1 MQKIG
6 MERVAPLINLEHQL
20 ITFTPDPFGG
30 RFTDPSTMFP
40 HFMRYGPG
48 GQKTA
53 GANSGGRVPGKVV
66 NICIKVFTL

>member
-1 MQKIG
+1 

-30 RFTDPSTMFP
+30 RFTDPSYHIPAFYEVWARWAEDGRSE
-40 HFMRYGPG
+40 FG
-48 GQKTA
+48 GY
-53 GANSGGRVPGKVV
+53 VPGKVV

>member
-30 RFTDPSTMFP
+30 RFRILPIIFQ

-48 GQKTA
+48 GQKMVEV
-53 GANSGGRVPGKVV
+53 NFGGYVPGKVV